1 MGATQSRDGPCKE
14 EKKLASEMCMGLIK
28 AASTIKIAGERLCF
42 PSFEAKGFP
51 PADDAINKIGQLS

>member
-1 MGATQSRDGPCKE
+1 
-14 EKKLASEMCMGLIK
+14 MCMGLIR
-28 AASTIKIAGERLCF
+28 AASTIKIPGERLCF